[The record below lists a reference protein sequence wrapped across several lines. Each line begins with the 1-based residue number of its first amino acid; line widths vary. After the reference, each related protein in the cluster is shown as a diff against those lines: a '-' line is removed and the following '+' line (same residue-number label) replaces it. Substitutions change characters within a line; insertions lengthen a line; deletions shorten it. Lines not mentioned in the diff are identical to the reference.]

1 MASYLDAV
9 KWKWNGLKAA
19 VMLRGKKENNLWMVK
34 RPLKYVKQAEESCKL
49 KITLLTEEDN
59 EYFPNLRH
67 PSGCSLQYIAMLSHI
82 LGGKWQTKFTNPYS
96 EFVPEGGENEI
107 VATLTN
113 LKRKVHNVRN

>member
-34 RPLKYVKQAEESCKL
+34 RPLKYVKQAEEVCKL

-59 EYFPNLRH
+59 EYFPN
-67 PSGCSLQYIAMLSHI
+67 PG
-82 LGGKWQTKFTNPYS
+82 WQMADTVYKP
-96 EFVPEGGENEI
+96 V
-107 VATLTN
+107 L
-113 LKRKVHNVRN
+113 